1 MPPAGFERA
10 IPARERWQ
18 THALDIVATGDRRRN
33 VSELEIEQLIC
44 CSVGVL
50 TVQPA

>member
-10 IPARERWQ
+10 LPARERWQ
-18 THALDIVATGDRRRN
+18 THALDLVATGNRRRN
-33 VSELEIEQLIC
+33 VFELEIEQSIC
-44 CSVGVL
+44 CSDGVL